1 MNNKPNDTMKFD
13 YIKLIAIARI
23 VNLIFSPSEHE
34 ITPLTADLIGMV
46 LQGLNTS
53 PSDVQHLVA
62 MTQTM
67 YKNEAMEVVTKLPHQ
82 EKDKI
87 MRVIAEKI
95 PSFLLRKLGISGQQ
109 RFRHMCETCGLPWK
123 IVDEMMLE
131 NRDKWV
137 YEIRGYCF
145 EDQESALE
153 AGRVID
159 EPEALVR
166 KVLGHLAASPQS
178 SPIVEKLVGKETHIW
193 SIGEFKDSRKRIDE
207 QELLRWY
214 VSQTAYNVIP
224 TLLDTMVERKRKE
237 WGQ

>member
-1 MNNKPNDTMKFD
+1 MNDKPNDTVTFD

-23 VNLIFSPSEHE
+23 VSLIFSTSEHE
-34 ITPLTADLIGMV
+34 ITPLTSDLIGMV

-53 PSDVQHLVA
+53 PSDVKHLVA

-67 YKNEAMEVVTKLPHQ
+67 YKNEAMEVVTKFQQQ
-82 EKDKI
+82 EKERI

-95 PSFLLRKLGISGQQ
+95 PSFLLCKLGISGQQ

-131 NRDKWV
+131 NGDKWV

-153 AGRVID
+153 AVRIID

-166 KVLGHLAASPQS
+166 KVLGHLAPPQKS
-178 SPIVEKLVGKETHIW
+178 SPIVEKRVGKETHIW
-193 SIGEFKDSRKRIDE
+193 SIDEFKDSRKRIDE